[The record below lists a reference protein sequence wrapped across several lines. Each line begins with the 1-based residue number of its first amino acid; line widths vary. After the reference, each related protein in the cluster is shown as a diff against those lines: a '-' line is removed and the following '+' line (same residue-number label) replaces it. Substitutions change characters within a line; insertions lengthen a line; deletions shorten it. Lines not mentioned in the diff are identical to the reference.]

1 MARTRLKKRADEGG
15 NTMEQT
21 FTLTITGTEHG
32 EWQGRLKGNDNS
44 ETAFQSLLELIQQIN
59 QKLETKAE

>member
-1 MARTRLKKRADEGG
+1 
-15 NTMEQT
+15 MEQT
-21 FTLTITGTEHG
+21 FTLTITATEHG